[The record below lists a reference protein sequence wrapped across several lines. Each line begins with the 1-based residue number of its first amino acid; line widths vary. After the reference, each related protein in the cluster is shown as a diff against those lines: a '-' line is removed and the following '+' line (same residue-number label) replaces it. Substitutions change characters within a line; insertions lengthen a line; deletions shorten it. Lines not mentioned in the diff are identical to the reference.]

1 MKRVRIWLSNFTLL
15 QQFLTIGFLT
25 IATLIFFIFTSL
37 TNNIDIFV
45 NTQMHSYIHRA
56 QDDYLLTPNS
66 DKDEYADTNVVHF
79 VYSDSS
85 NKYLNNIPNEYKG
98 IIARINP
105 NVGEEVFDGH
115 IEYYDDEIVYSVRA
129 YNNNYHLLSIVKQG
143 YRNEFKNAL
152 FSGVVNVTLYMV
164 VALVIFIMMWV
175 VSLIRPLNSIRNYI
189 NKIKAGEDAELQ
201 INRRDEIG
209 EVAEAL
215 VSMQNELDQQE
226 HIRQEMIQNISHDLK
241 TPIATIKSYSE
252 SIKDGVYPYDTL
264 EKSVDVIIEHANR
277 LEKKVYSLITFNKLG
292 YLADE
297 NEGILNLKMA
307 PVIRKAILS
316 CEVLRND
323 ISIETEIDDDA
334 YFHGEEEPWRVVVE
348 NLLDNAIRYAK
359 TTITIKLKKDLLEVF
374 NDGELLSK
382 DRIDKLFK
390 PYEKGTKG
398 KFGLG
403 LSIVKKVTETYGYN
417 VVGENMDNGVVFRVY
432 AVRKFKKPSKK
443 KASKK
448 GIIES

>member
-1 MKRVRIWLSNFTLL
+1 MKRIRIWLSNFTLL

-37 TNNIDIFV
+37 TNNIDTFV
-45 NTQMHSYIHRA
+45 NAQMHSYIHRA
-56 QDDYLLTPNS
+56 QDDYLLSSNS
-66 DKDEYADTNVVHF
+66 KKDEYTDTNVVHF
-79 VYSDSS
+79 VYSDLS
-85 NKYLNNIPNEYKG
+85 NKYLSEIPSEYRG
-98 IIARINP
+98 IILRIDP
-105 NVGEEVFDGH
+105 KVEDELFDGH
-115 IEYYDDEIVYSVRA
+115 IEYYDDEIVYSIRA
-129 YNNNYHLLSIVKQG
+129 YNDYYHLLSIVKQG
-143 YRNEFKNAL
+143 YRNEFKSAL
-152 FSGVVNVTLYMV
+152 FTGVVNVTLYMV

-215 VSMQNELDQQE
+215 VSMQNELNQQE

-252 SIKDGVYPYDTL
+252 SIKDGIYPYDTL
-264 EKSVDVIIEHANR
+264 EKSVDVILEHANR

-292 YLADE
+292 YLVDE
-297 NEGILNLKMA
+297 NEDVLNLKMA

-323 ISIETEIDDDA
+323 ISIETEIDDDV

-359 TTITIKLKKDLLEVF
+359 TTITIKLNKDLLEVF

>member
-1 MKRVRIWLSNFTLL
+1 MKRIRIWLSNFTLL

-25 IATLIFFIFTSL
+25 IAALIFFIFTSL
-37 TNNIDIFV
+37 INNIDTFV
-45 NTQMHSYIHRA
+45 NAQMHSYIHRA
-56 QDDYLLTPNS
+56 QEDYIYSVNNQY
-66 DKDEYADTNVVHF
+66 DEYTDTNVVHF
-79 VYSDSS
+79 IYSDSS
-85 NKYLNNIPNEYKG
+85 NKYLNTIPEEYRT
-98 IIARINP
+98 IVSRINP
-105 NVGEEVFDGH
+105 IIDGDIYDGK
-115 IEYYDDEIVYSVRA
+115 IEYRDDDVVYSIRL

-152 FSGVVNVTLYMV
+152 FTGVVNVTMYVV
-164 VALVIFIMMWV
+164 VALVVFIMMWV

-189 NKIKAGEDAELQ
+189 NKIKVGEDAELQ

-252 SIKDGVYPYDTL
+252 SIKDGIYPYDTL

-292 YLADE
+292 YLTDE
-297 NEGILNLKMA
+297 NEDILNLQMA

-323 ISIETEIDDDA
+323 ISIETEIDDDV

-359 TTITIKLKKDLLEVF
+359 TTIRISLSKDLLEVY
-374 NDGELLSK
+374 NDGDLMDK
-382 DRIDKLFK
+382 DRISKLFK

-417 VVGENMDNGVVFRVY
+417 VVGENMDDGVVFRVY
-432 AVRKFKKPSKK
+432 GVRKFKKPSKK
-443 KASKK
+443 KNSKK